1 MERHGIEGRQP
12 HANLKTR
19 SPRTNPSNYFAQK
32 SRAIRKTAA
41 VFATTCVGT
50 KKFVSQIPMAVF
62 NVNKIESNLRCHGAS
77 PLEVLDNRID
87 FAIAEH
93 RILGRQAKSEVEH
106 RMAVHDARLGFVMS
120 SGTTIAPGMRQL

>member
-62 NVNKIESNLRCHGAS
+62 NVNKVESNLCRHGAS

-87 FAIAEH
+87 FAIAEDWVVV
-93 RILGRQAKSEVEH
+93 R
-106 RMAVHDARLGFVMS
+106 
-120 SGTTIAPGMRQL
+120 